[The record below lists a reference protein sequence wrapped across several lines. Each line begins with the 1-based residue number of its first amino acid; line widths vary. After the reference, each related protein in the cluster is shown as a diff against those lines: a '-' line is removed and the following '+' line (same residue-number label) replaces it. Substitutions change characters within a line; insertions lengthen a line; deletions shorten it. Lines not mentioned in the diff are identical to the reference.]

1 MAVFVVVVVVHFG
14 SLWWLCVLR
23 SRCRCEESNDV
34 RIGLITFRYRR
45 VQPVPFFLSS
55 VWGFFFQSC
64 ESFFSFSVSF
74 FVHCFFFPMVQFVLI
89 YSRFL
94 SLSII
99 TR

>member
-45 VQPVPFFLSS
+45 VQPVPSSILGLGFFL
-55 VWGFFFQSC
+55 SC

-74 FVHCFFFPMVQFVLI
+74 LFIV
-89 YSRFL
+89 FL
-94 SLSII
+94 SHGPIRLNLFHVPLSLII
-99 TR
+99 VTR

>member
-23 SRCRCEESNDV
+23 SRCRCEELNDV

-55 VWGFFFQSC
+55 VWGFFSNLVNL
-64 ESFFSFSVSF
+64 SFLFLCLFLFIVFSFPWSNS
-74 FVHCFFFPMVQFVLI
+74 
-89 YSRFL
+89 S
-94 SLSII
+94 
-99 TR
+99 